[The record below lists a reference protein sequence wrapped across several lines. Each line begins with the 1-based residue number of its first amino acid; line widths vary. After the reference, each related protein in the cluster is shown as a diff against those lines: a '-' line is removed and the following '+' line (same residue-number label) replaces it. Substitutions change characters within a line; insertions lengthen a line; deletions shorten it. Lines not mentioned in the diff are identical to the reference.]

1 MWLKVKDRGNTEN
14 HSLCSF
20 EAVVFFMNKKKII
33 FAIILFTLS
42 FIIQIIS
49 FTIFKE
55 VDTNTFCIAAISSAI
70 PFSSFLFIISSLF
83 DKRFKILKYIFI
95 IYGILVLLAFVIII
109 IIATTTGFVISGNQF
124 VMAG

>member
-1 MWLKVKDRGNTEN
+1 
-14 HSLCSF
+14 
-20 EAVVFFMNKKKII
+20 MNKKKII

-55 VDTNTFCIAAISSAI
+55 VDTNTFCIVAISSAI